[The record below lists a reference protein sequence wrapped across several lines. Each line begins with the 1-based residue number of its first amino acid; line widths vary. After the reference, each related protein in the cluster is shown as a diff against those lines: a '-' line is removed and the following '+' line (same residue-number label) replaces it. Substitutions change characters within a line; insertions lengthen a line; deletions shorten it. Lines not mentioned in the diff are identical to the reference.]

1 MQQSADFIH
10 SLQIFS
16 SLFSGSEHWHNAH
29 SFFTC
34 ASFRFSV
41 TNMITYEKEYLNSSV
56 NLLNSSYRKILSIR
70 YVASKVILIELSK
83 VQVRWICMYYL
94 FNMRETQFLY

>member
-56 NLLNSSYRKILSIR
+56 NLLNSSYRNIINKVCCKQSHTYTIKQSVGSMDL
-70 YVASKVILIELSK
+70 YVLLI
-83 VQVRWICMYYL
+83 
-94 FNMRETQFLY
+94 